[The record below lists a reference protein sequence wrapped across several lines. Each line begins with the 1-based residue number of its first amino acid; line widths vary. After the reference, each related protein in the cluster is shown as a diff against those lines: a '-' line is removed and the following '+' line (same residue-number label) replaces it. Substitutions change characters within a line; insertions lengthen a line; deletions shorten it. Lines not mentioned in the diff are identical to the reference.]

1 MKSKFVAFL
10 FLISVFGTER
20 VSAQPITVATWG
32 FYMPVF
38 SYEGAT
44 FTNAYRVQIDMR
56 LPLLNYPNW
65 SLMVKPTGPIRNL
78 LGRTI
83 DPSKI
88 KIRLNEING
97 NGPSIQEIGATR
109 APIPLSF
116 SNVALIRKSKA
127 PLNTGLFEFYKSF
140 QIGFDVIIEGGAYL
154 EDLKSFLSYKL
165 NLEFSL
171 LNGNDQ
177 VMHSHQP
184 QTVDIDLFIVGSPPS
199 GPTYSIQVLSGA
211 TAGVL
216 EFTKPQDF
224 ATGVQAIY
232 PGSLSV
238 ISSTPYQLQVR
249 TLTPDFIS
257 NSLSI
262 PVNTVGLQLKSAS
275 TTKQGTVTL
284 SNSTQTIISNE
295 TSTGS
300 QARLYDIRYFTQ
312 PNDNRLLKAVPENY
326 QTTLMYTITPQ

>member
-10 FLISVFGTER
+10 FLIFVIGAER
-20 VSAQPITVATWG
+20 TYAQAVTINTWSQ
-32 FYMPVF
+32 YLPVY
-38 SYEGAT
+38 SYDGAT
-44 FTNAYRVQIDMR
+44 IPNAFRVQVDINR
-56 LPLLNYPNW
+56 VLQYHPLW
-65 SLMVKPTGPIRNL
+65 SLRVRPTGPIRNL
-78 LGRTI
+78 LGKAI
-83 DPSKI
+83 DPSR
-88 KIRLNEING
+88 IRLRINEITG
-97 NGPSIQEIGATR
+97 NGPTIQEIGATQT
-109 APIPLSF
+109 PIPLSSSSVF
-116 SNVALIRKSKA
+116 LIRRSKE
-127 PLNTGLFEFYKSF
+127 PLTSGLFEYYKSF
-140 QIGFDVIIEGGAYL
+140 VIGFDVIIDGGQYL
-154 EDLKSFLSYKL
+154 EDLRSTLVYNL
-165 NLEFSL
+165 NLEFTL
-171 LNGNDQ
+171 LNALDLP
-177 VMHSHQP
+177 MSSHQTP
-184 QTVDIDLFIVGSPPS
+184 VSHINIFINGTHPS
-199 GPTYSIQVLSGA
+199 NPTYSLQVLGSAASG
-211 TAGVL
+211 TL

-232 PGSLSV
+232 PGGLSV